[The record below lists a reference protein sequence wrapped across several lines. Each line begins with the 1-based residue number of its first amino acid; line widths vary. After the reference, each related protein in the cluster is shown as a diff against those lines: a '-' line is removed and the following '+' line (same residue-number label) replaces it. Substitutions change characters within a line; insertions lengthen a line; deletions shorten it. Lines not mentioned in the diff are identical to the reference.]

1 MDVGGLADAATARW
15 GVLGGTFDP
24 PHRMHLAMARAAM
37 DQLRLTRVLFIPA
50 GDPWR
55 KAHARVSPAADRL
68 AMTRLAV
75 ASEPGFA
82 CSDMELR
89 RPGPTYTLDTLAA
102 LRAQRGPALWF
113 ILGADAVLDLPNWHA
128 PQRLVELARLAV
140 VARPGAE
147 VDPASLDAILPGL
160 AARVD
165 WLALAADPLSATAL
179 RRRIAAG
186 EPGGGEPGG
195 GDAAPAVVEY
205 ARRRGLYDGPE
216 A

>member
-1 MDVGGLADAATARW
+1 MGGLAGDATARW

-37 DQLRLTRVLFIPA
+37 DQLRLTRVLFVPA

-55 KAHARVSPAADRL
+55 KAEARVSPAADRL
-68 AMTRLAV
+68 AMARLAV
-75 ASEPGFA
+75 AAEPGFA

-89 RPGPTYTLDTLAA
+89 RGGPTYTLDTLAA
-102 LRAQRGPALWF
+102 LRAQDAPPLWF

-128 PQRLVELARLAV
+128 PERFVELARLAV
-140 VARPGAE
+140 VARPGAT

-165 WLALAADPLSATAL
+165 WLTLAADPLSATAL

-186 EPGGGEPGG
+186 EPVGA
-195 GDAAPAVVEY
+195 DAAPAVVEY
-205 ARRRGLYDGPE
+205 ARRRGLYDGPD

>member
-1 MDVGGLADAATARW
+1 MDVGGLAGAATARW

-24 PHRMHLAMARAAM
+24 PHRMHRAVARAAM

-55 KAHARVSPAADRL
+55 KADARVSPAADRL

-75 ASEPGFA
+75 AAAPGFA

-102 LRAQRGPALWF
+102 LRGQGAPPLWF
-113 ILGADAVLDLPNWHA
+113 ILGADALADLPNWHA
-128 PQRLVELARLAV
+128 PERLVELARLAV

-179 RRRIAAG
+179 RRRIGRG
-186 EPGGGEPGG
+186 EPVA
-195 GDAAPAVVEY
+195 DAAPAVVEY
-205 ARRRGLYDGPE
+205 ARRRGRYAGPD

>member
-1 MDVGGLADAATARW
+1 MDVGGLAGAATARW

-55 KAHARVSPAADRL
+55 KADARVSPAADRL

-75 ASEPGFA
+75 AAAPGFA

-102 LRAQRGPALWF
+102 LRGQGAPPLWF

-128 PQRLVELARLAV
+128 PERLVGLARLAV

-160 AARVD
+160 AVRVD

-186 EPGGGEPGG
+186 EPAG

-205 ARRRGLYDGPE
+205 ARRRGLYAEPD

>member
-1 MDVGGLADAATARW
+1 MDVGGLAGAATARW

-24 PHRMHLAMARAAM
+24 PHRMHLAVARAAM

-55 KAHARVSPAADRL
+55 KSEARVSPAADRL

-75 ASEPGFA
+75 AAEPGFA

-89 RPGPTYTLDTLAA
+89 RPGPTYTLDTLTA
-102 LRAQRGPALWF
+102 LQAQGAPTLWF
-113 ILGADAVLDLPNWHA
+113 ILGADALADLPNWHA
-128 PQRLVELARLAV
+128 PERLVELARLAV

-147 VDPASLDAILPGL
+147 IDPASLDAILPGL

-186 EPGGGEPGG
+186 EPV
-195 GDAAPAVVEY
+195 GDAAAAVVEY
-205 ARRRGLYDGPE
+205 ARRRGLYDGPD

>member
-1 MDVGGLADAATARW
+1 MDVGGLAGAATARW

-37 DQLRLTRVLFIPA
+37 DQLRLTRVLFVPA

-55 KAHARVSPAADRL
+55 KAEARVSPAADRL

-75 ASEPGFA
+75 AAEAGFA

-89 RPGPTYTLDTLAA
+89 RGGPTYTLDTLAA
-102 LRAQRGPALWF
+102 LRAQGAPPLWF

-128 PQRLVELARLAV
+128 PERLVELARLAV
-140 VARPGAE
+140 VARPGATVE
-147 VDPASLDAILPGL
+147 PASLDAILPGL

-186 EPGGGEPGG
+186 QPVG
-195 GDAAPAVVEY
+195 GDAAAAVVEY
-205 ARRRGLYDGPE
+205 ARRRRLYDGPE